1 MDGGEIEPVDG
12 EASAF
17 GMSDSRIQSCRV
29 RAARS
34 FVARRGRRLRVFIA
48 ILAAA
53 FLCGNAPT
61 VSGQDRDDRASSQN
75 LPTSKR
81 LAAAI
86 PGRPQRVNSF
96 PANLV
101 LSPDGKYA
109 VALNAGYG
117 TAESEFKQSLA
128 VLDLESQTIADFP
141 DDRLNLDAHQ
151 TYFLGL
157 AFSSDGRHLYASVG
171 SLTDPAVT
179 EKTSLGNGIV
189 VYSFNS
195 GRIAPE
201 KFFKL
206 PLETLSEQKI
216 IAPLNKKLKPDEV
229 IPYPAG
235 IGVVKKADGDQL
247 LVAANLSDEA
257 ILLDAASG
265 KILHR
270 FDLSTQRVVPG
281 SYPYGVAV
289 TRDAKRAYVS
299 LWNASRVAEID
310 LVHDSLAGMIPLHR
324 PVSHT
329 ASGAHPTALLL
340 NGDDSRLY
348 VALANSDDVAV
359 IDTKSGGVK
368 AYLSARLPGQKLLGV
383 EPVALALNAAGTRL
397 YVADAG
403 ANAIAVLDA
412 SEDHS
417 GAVRSARIPAKLPPR
432 EPLGFFPT
440 EWYPQAFALHG
451 DQLIIACGKG
461 RGAGPANRVLH
472 PDASGNNG
480 KYAYIFELLHG
491 SLASVDVKEIARN
504 LPETTKTVA
513 ATNFGTGADQRLPFP
528 GGKGLIHHVIYIIK
542 ENRTYDQVFG
552 DLKVGNGDPSLTM
565 YGEEI
570 TPNQH
575 QLAREFGILDN
586 FYDSGEVSGDGHNWS
601 TAAIASDYLE
611 KAIQP
616 GYRNNEE
623 RTYDYEGENAN
634 LIPLEN
640 DMPDVNETGTGYI
653 WTNVAQHRLTY
664 RHYGEYVTTKWCNEP
679 AATASPRQGMPSPAG
694 HACPKTAIQKGEP
707 LPANFGQPHG
717 SPSPWPW
724 PVPLIARNIATK
736 PELRNHFDPRFPDF
750 ETQFPDQLRVDE
762 FLNEFEGFVRAR
774 KEGRSATL
782 PNYVMLRIPNDHTSG
797 THPNYATPA
806 AAVADNDLAVGR
818 VVEAVS
824 SSPYWQDTAI
834 LILEDDAQDG
844 PDHVDAH
851 RSTALLI
858 SAYSPSSSAK
868 PFIESGFYTTVS
880 MVRTLE
886 ALLGLPPM
894 NHNDAEAPVIASL
907 FSGDGHHAPFH
918 ANYRNRDNG
927 LIYQMNPPNAP
938 GAKESE
944 MMDFSHADQA
954 DAAKLNE
961 ILWRDRMG
969 ERPMPA
975 PQHNVFPPDAGD
987 DDWPASKDR

>member
-1 MDGGEIEPVDG
+1 MN
-12 EASAF
+12 AARKKLH
-17 GMSDSRIQSCRV
+17 SDSSNSM
-29 RAARS
+29 RS
-34 FVARRGRRLRVFIA
+34 RRRFVSRLSARRIGIFIA
-48 ILAAA
+48 VLAVFFAIGRVQNLRA
-53 FLCGNAPT
+53 
-61 VSGQDRDDRASSQN
+61 QDRDDDRGSEKK

-81 LAAAI
+81 LAAKI
-86 PGRPQRVNSF
+86 PGRPQQVNSF
-96 PANLV
+96 PANVV

-109 VALNAGYG
+109 VALNGGYG
-117 TAESEFKQSLA
+117 TAESGFKQSLA
-128 VLDLESQTIADFP
+128 ILDLESNSIADFP
-141 DDRLNLDAHQ
+141 DERLDLDAHQ

-171 SLTDPAVT
+171 SLTDPDVV
-179 EKTSLGNGIV
+179 EKPSLGNGII
-189 VYSFNS
+189 VYSFNA

-206 PLETLSEQKI
+206 PPETLAEQKI
-216 IAPLNKKLKPDEV
+216 IAPLNRKLHPGEV

-235 IGVVKKADGDQL
+235 IAIVKRTGGDQL

-270 FDLSTQRVVPG
+270 FDLSTERVVPG

-289 TRDAKRAYVS
+289 TRDATRAYVS
-299 LWNASRVAEID
+299 LWNSSRVADID
-310 LVHDSLAGMIPLHR
+310 LVHNALLRMIPLHR

-329 ASGAHPTALLL
+329 ASGSHPTALLL
-340 NGDDSRLY
+340 NADNSRLY

-368 AYLSARLPGQKLLGV
+368 AYMSARLPGQSLLGV
-383 EPVALALNAAGTRL
+383 EPVALALNSDGSRL

-403 ANAIAVLDA
+403 ANAIAILDA
-412 SEDHS
+412 TEDHS
-417 GAVRSARIPAKLPPR
+417 GPARSDRIPAKLAPR

-440 EWYPQAFALHG
+440 EWYPQALALRG
-451 DQLIIACGKG
+451 DELIIACGKG
-461 RGAGPANRVLH
+461 RGAGPTNRVVRA
-472 PDASGNNG
+472 DENGNNG

-491 SLASVDVKEIARN
+491 SLASVNVKEAERR
-504 LPETTKTVA
+504 LPETTKTVV

-528 GGKGLIHHVIYIIK
+528 EGKSLIHHVIYIIK

-552 DLKVGNGDPSLTM
+552 DLKGANGDASLVM
-565 YGEEI
+565 FGEEI

-601 TAAIASDYLE
+601 TAAIGSDYLE
-611 KAIQP
+611 KTIQ
-616 GYRNNEE
+616 GDYRNREE

-640 DMPDVNETGTGYI
+640 DMPDVNESGTGYI
-653 WTNVAQHRLTY
+653 WSNVARHHLTY

-679 AATASPRQGMPSPAG
+679 GSSTSPKEGTPSPSALSC
-694 HACPKTAIQKGEP
+694 AKTAIHKGEP
-707 LPANFGQPHG
+707 LPANLGQPHG
-717 SPSPWPW
+717 SASPWPW
-724 PVPLIARNIATK
+724 AIPLIAKNVATK

-750 ETQFPDQLRVDE
+750 ETAFPDQLRVDE
-762 FLNEFEGFVRAR
+762 FLNEFDGFVRAR
-774 KEGRSATL
+774 KEGKSATL

-797 THPNYATPA
+797 TRPNLATPA
-806 AAVADNDLAVGR
+806 AAVADNDLAIGR
-818 VVEAVS
+818 IVEAVS
-824 SSPYWQDTAI
+824 NSPYWNDTAI

-858 SAYSPSSSAK
+858 SAYSPSSAAK
-868 PFIESGFYTTVS
+868 PFVESGFYTTVS

-894 NHNDAEAPVIASL
+894 NHNDSQAPVIASL
-907 FSGDGHHAPFH
+907 FSGDGHHAPFR
-918 ANYRNRDNG
+918 ANFRNRDNG
-927 LIYQMNPPNAP
+927 LIYKVNPATAA

-969 ERPMPA
+969 DKPMPA
-975 PQHNVFPPDAGD
+975 PQHNVFPAGAD
-987 DDWPASKDR
+987 DDDRPASNDR

>member
-1 MDGGEIEPVDG
+1 MI
-12 EASAF
+12 
-17 GMSDSRIQSCRV
+17 DSRSRV
-29 RAARS
+29 NRMQAA
-34 FVARRGRRLRVFIA
+34 FTFRGPVPRHRLGIFIA
-48 ILAAA
+48 IFAAVIGAGLAAD
-53 FLCGNAPT
+53 L
-61 VSGQDRDDRASSQN
+61 SGQDRDDRAAEQK

-86 PGRPQRVNSF
+86 PGRPRRVNSF

-109 VALNAGYG
+109 VALNGGYG
-117 TAESEFKQSLA
+117 TAESWFKQSLA
-128 VLDLESQTIADFP
+128 VLDLASKTIADFP
-141 DDRLNLDAHQ
+141 DERLDLDAHQ
-151 TYFLGL
+151 SYFLGL
-157 AFSSDGRHLYASVG
+157 AFSSDGRHVYASVG
-171 SLTDPAVT
+171 SLTDPAAT
-179 EKTSLGNGIV
+179 EKASLGNGII
-189 VYSFNS
+189 VYSFDS
-195 GRIAPE
+195 GKIAPE

-206 PLETLSEQKI
+206 PLETVAEQKVA
-216 IAPLNKKLKPDEV
+216 APLNKKLKPNEV

-235 IGVVKKADGDQL
+235 IGVVKRAGGDQL

-265 KILHR
+265 RILHR
-270 FDLSTQRVVPG
+270 FDLSTERVVPG

-289 TRDAKRAYVS
+289 TRDGSRAYVS
-299 LWNASRVAEID
+299 LWNSSRVADID
-310 LVHDSLAGMIPLHR
+310 LVHNTLARMIPLHR

-329 ASGAHPTALLL
+329 ASGSHPTALLL
-340 NGDDSRLY
+340 NADDSRLY

-383 EPVALALNAAGTRL
+383 EPVALALNSAGTRL
-397 YVADAG
+397 YVADSG

-412 SEDHS
+412 SENQS
-417 GAVRSARIPAKLPPR
+417 GAARSGRIPAKLPPR

-440 EWYPQAFALHG
+440 EWYPQALAIHG
-451 DQLIIACGKG
+451 DELIIACGKG
-461 RGAGPANRVLH
+461 RGTAPTNHVLH
-472 PDASGNNG
+472 PDGSGNNG
-480 KYAYIFELLHG
+480 KYDYIFELLHG
-491 SLASVDVKEIARN
+491 SLATVNVKEIERN

-528 GGKGLIHHVIYIIK
+528 EGKSLIHHVIYIIK
-542 ENRTYDQVFG
+542 ENRTYDQIFG
-552 DLKVGNGDPSLTM
+552 DLKGANGDPSLTM
-565 YGEEI
+565 YGEDI

-653 WTNVAQHRLTY
+653 WTDVAQHRLSY
-664 RHYGEYVTTKWCNEP
+664 RHYGEFVTTKWCNELEK
-679 AATASPRQGMPSPAG
+679 TASPRQGMPSPAG
-694 HACPKTAIQKGEP
+694 HSCPKAAIQKGEP

-774 KEGRSATL
+774 KEGTGATL

-818 VVEAVS
+818 IVEAVS
-824 SSPYWQDTAI
+824 NSPYWQDTAI

-858 SAYSPSSSAK
+858 SAYSPASTAK
-868 PFIESGFYTTVS
+868 PFVESGFYTTVS

-907 FSGDGHHAPFH
+907 FSGDGHHASFR

-927 LIYQMNPPNAP
+927 LIYQMNSPNAP

-969 ERPMPA
+969 ERPMPP
-975 PQHNVFPPDAGD
+975 PQHNVFPADAD
-987 DDWPASKDR
+987 DDDRPASKDR